1 MIDVYRSL
9 PVEVKHN
16 PIKRS
21 AFKTLYWKMM
31 IRHKGKWKDRFIRC
45 QACGEV
51 FERVFDSI
59 NCEYV
64 VHHRFRCEYSPFVK
78 QKTFLLEDYQ
88 EKEEI
93 IDLVTR
99 NQ

>member
-9 PVEVKHN
+9 PIEVKH
-16 PIKRS
+16 IKRS
-21 AFKTLYWKMM
+21 AFKTFYWKMM

-45 QACGEV
+45 QRCWQV

-64 VHHRFRCEYSPFVK
+64 VHHRFRCEYSPFYETK
-78 QKTFLLEDYQ
+78 NIFAEEYQ

-93 IDLVTR
+93 IDHIVR
-99 NQ
+99 NR